1 MHSRIII
8 LQKKNMRN
16 WFKELSVEKTERVET
31 KTNCPTLESEV
42 FIEFTAF
49 LGLSAELSFVIC
61 CYCLLRSKHKI
72 VSSSEL
78 INLASKQLLS
88 KEVQLAYED
97 LLCMGWL
104 INKYERG
111 NSLDEQI
118 VLNKTVEL
126 AIKKSNADL
135 LPRLI
140 ENYKY
145 KGLKQLIIKACFLRS
160 NEISKQ
166 EWLDYITKIMLNPR
180 AKYLIY
186 LKSKRLSKLDN
197 AIVLFATSIYIHER
211 INNCSLPILSTFS
224 VDSISRFKLHAEL
237 QSNQHKI
244 IAHKLFYNEEQ
255 HFGEIV
261 LLPTKAWLKAIFP
274 ELRVENTVTNHP
286 ALTRINY
293 TSIHKKP
300 LLFNLNK
307 QNDIILFEKLLTPE
321 HFKNYRLKALEMKEM
336 CGLTFLFSGG
346 PGTGKTELCKQLAL
360 KTHRD
365 VLLFNVS
372 RTKNKYYGETE
383 KNVKSIFDFYR
394 TQSNDPDKCPI
405 LVFNEADSLF
415 SKRSE
420 GDNYSSQTENAIQT
434 ILLNELENFDGILIA
449 TTNLPNSFD
458 EAFKRRF
465 LFKFSFDLPDV
476 ETRKLLLTTYFPEI
490 PTEEMCLLA
499 EKHLFSAAELQ
510 NFRKHLLLK
519 ISLINPKCNT
529 VVEFENYFMKLTRPK
544 RNVITGFKNY

>member
-1 MHSRIII
+1 
-8 LQKKNMRN
+8 MRN
-16 WFKELSVEKTERVET
+16 WFTEFTVEKTKRVET
-31 KTNCPTLESEV
+31 KTNCPTLESDV

-49 LGLSAELSFVIC
+49 LGLSVELSFVIC
-61 CYCLLRSKHKI
+61 CYCLLRSKHKY

-78 INLASKQLLS
+78 ISLASNQLLS
-88 KEVQLAYED
+88 EDVELAYED

-104 INKYERG
+104 INKYDRG
-111 NSLDEQI
+111 NSWDEQI
-118 VLNKTVEL
+118 VLNKTLEL
-126 AIKKSNADL
+126 AIKKSNAEL

-145 KGLKQLIIKACFLRS
+145 KGLKQLIIKACFLRI

-166 EWLDYITKIMLNPR
+166 EWLDYITKIMLKPR
-180 AKYLIY
+180 AKYLIF

-211 INNCSLPILSTFS
+211 ISNCSSPILSTFS
-224 VDSISRFKLHAEL
+224 NDSITRFKLHAEL

-244 IAHKLFYNEEQ
+244 ITHKLFYNEEQ
-255 HFGEIV
+255 QFGEIA
-261 LLPTKAWLKAIFP
+261 LLPTKEWLMAIFP
-274 ELRVENTVTNHP
+274 ELKIVNAIADHP

-293 TSIHKKP
+293 TSIHEKP
-300 LLFNLNK
+300 LLFNSNK
-307 QNDIILFEKLLTPE
+307 LNDILLFEKLLEPA
-321 HFKNYRLKALEMKEM
+321 HFKNYRLKASEMKEM

-372 RTKNKYYGETE
+372 ETKNKYYGETE

-394 TQSNDPDKCPI
+394 TLSHDPDKCPI
-405 LVFNEADSLF
+405 IVFNEADSLF

-420 GDNYSSQTENAIQT
+420 VDNYSSQTENTIQT
-434 ILLNELENFDGILIA
+434 ILLNELENFNGILIA
-449 TTNLPNSFD
+449 TTNLPDSFD

-465 LFKFSFDLPDV
+465 LFQFTFDLPDL
-476 ETRKLLLTTYFPEI
+476 ETRKLLLTNYFPEI
-490 PTEEMCLLA
+490 PAEDMCLLA
-499 EKHLFSAAELQ
+499 EKYLFSAAELQ

-529 VVEFENYFMKLTRPK
+529 VVEFENYFMGLSSPK

>member
-1 MHSRIII
+1 
-8 LQKKNMRN
+8 MRN
-16 WFKELSVEKTERVET
+16 WFKELSVEKTERVEK

-42 FIEFTAF
+42 FIEFAAF
-49 LGLSAELSFVIC
+49 LGLSVELSFVMC
-61 CYCLLRSKHKI
+61 CYCHLSSKHKI

-78 INLASKQLLS
+78 INLASKQLIS
-88 KEVQLAYED
+88 KDVELAYED

-104 INKYERG
+104 INKYDRG

-118 VLNKTVEL
+118 VLNKTLEL

-145 KGLKQLIIKACFLRS
+145 KGLKQLIIKACFLRT

-166 EWLDYITKIMLNPR
+166 EWLDYTTKIMLKPKTN
-180 AKYLIY
+180 YLIY

-197 AIVLFATSIYIHER
+197 AMVLFATSIYIHER
-211 INNCSLPILSTFS
+211 INNCSSTILSTFS

-244 IAHKLFYNEEQ
+244 ITHKLFFNEERQ
-255 HFGEIV
+255 FGEIA
-261 LLPTKAWLKAIFP
+261 LLPTKEWLKAIFP
-274 ELRVENTVTNHP
+274 ELKVVNAIVNHP

-293 TSIHKKP
+293 TSIHEKP
-300 LLFNLNK
+300 LLFNSNK
-307 QNDIILFEKLLTPE
+307 LNDILLFEKLLQPKQ
-321 HFKNYRLKALEMKEM
+321 FKNYRLKALEMKEM
-336 CGLTFLFSGG
+336 GGLTFLFSGV

-372 RTKNKYYGETE
+372 ETKNKFYGETE
-383 KNVKSIFDFYR
+383 KNVKSIFDYYR
-394 TQSNDPDKCPI
+394 TLSHDPDNCPI
-405 LVFNEADSLF
+405 IVFNEADSLF

-420 GDNYSSQTENAIQT
+420 GDNYSSQTENTIQT
-434 ILLNELENFDGILIA
+434 ILLNELENFNGILIA
-449 TTNLPNSFD
+449 TTNLPDSFD

-465 LFKFSFDLPDV
+465 LFQFSFDLPDL
-476 ETRKLLLTTYFPEI
+476 ETRELLLTNYFPEI
-490 PTEEMCLLA
+490 SSEQICLLA
-499 EKHLFSAAELQ
+499 EKYIFSAAELQ

-519 ISLINPKCNT
+519 ISLINPQCNT
-529 VVEFENYFMKLTRPK
+529 VVEFETYFMGLTSPK
-544 RNVITGFKNY
+544 RNVVKGFKNY